1 MRLCSIGWEENE
13 FENHF
18 QLAVP
23 SYHSPPGRQ
32 RPTDYRTLWSHAA
45 SLKIALYMI
54 SPVAPSLSLPRK
66 KRILPKILIFLVL
79 LLVLGCLGI
88 GSWFYRTAHSSLAQL
103 DGLIAVAGLNAPVS
117 VVRDAQGVPHLTAA
131 SLEDLFAAQGYITAQ
146 DRLWQMD
153 MSRRYAG
160 GELAEILPATRPQAP
175 AKS

>member
-1 MRLCSIGWEENE
+1 M
-13 FENHF
+13 
-18 QLAVP
+18 
-23 SYHSPPGRQ
+23 
-32 RPTDYRTLWSHAA
+32 WSHAA

-131 SLEDLFAAQGYITAQ
+131 SLEDLFAA
-146 DRLWQMD
+146 RL
-153 MSRRYAG
+153 RPNPA
-160 GELAEILPATRPQAP
+160 LPALYAAP
-175 AKS
+175 LPGWRSTNNSAFSVCAPFPSE